1 MKISYKWLK
10 NYIDVDFEP
19 NKLAE
24 ILTDTGLEVSSV
36 EKYEATKGGLEGLVV
51 GEVKTCVKHENAD
64 SLSVTTV
71 DLGNGNILPI
81 VCGAPNVAAG
91 QKVVVATVGTTLY
104 DDDGGDFKIKKSKI
118 RGEVSEGM
126 ICAED
131 EIGLGKSHDGI
142 MVLPNDTK
150 VGTLAKDFFDTY
162 EDTVIE
168 IDITPNRADGV
179 SHFGVARDIFAFLK
193 THTNKKAELKR
204 PDISN
209 FKVDNTDRNIEV
221 EIENEEACPRYS
233 AVTISGITVK
243 ESPKWLQNN
252 LKATGLQPIN
262 NVVDITNYVLFE
274 MGHPLHAFDADKI
287 TGNKVI
293 VKTLEKDTNFKT
305 LDSSEIK
312 LSEKDL
318 MICNTEEGMCIG
330 GVFGGL
336 DSGVTE
342 KTTSVFL
349 ESAYFNPVYI
359 RKTAKRHGYNTDA
372 SYRFERGVDPNNT
385 IWSLKR
391 AANLI
396 KEIAGGTISSEIK
409 DIYPKKIETQK
420 VTIRYSQVERL
431 IGLKID
437 DNKIKTILESLDI
450 QIVEEEDDK
459 LLLEIPTYRVD
470 VKREAD
476 VIEEILRI
484 YGYNNIPVPSQV
496 KSTLSYSPEVDE
508 NKLRNQTSNYLTAN
522 GFNEAMSN
530 SLTKSDYY
538 KELESYSE
546 SKLVK
551 ILNPLSQD
559 LDAMRQT
566 LLFGGL
572 EAIIRNVNYKNT
584 DLKLYEYGFCY
595 SLNEKEQDFDDKYT
609 EKHQLSLFVTGNKN
623 KINWN
628 TPEAKTDFYYIKSYS
643 ENVLKSLNY
652 DLDSIKINE
661 IENDIFSYGL
671 EYIYKNKTIL
681 SLGALNKKI
690 LSKFDIEQDVYY
702 ANFEW
707 TTILSDLPKLP
718 QFKAISKFQE
728 VRKDLALLIDE
739 NVTFEQIKQL
749 AFKSDKKLIKEVSI
763 FDVYKGKGIEDGK
776 KSYAINFVLLDENK
790 NLTDKQIKK
799 TMNKLMSNFKR
810 QLNAEIR

>member
-1 MKISYKWLK
+1 MKISYNWLK

-36 EKYEATKGGLEGLVV
+36 EKYEAIKGGLAGLVI
-51 GEVKTCVKHENAD
+51 GEVLTCVKHSNAD

-71 DLGNGNILPI
+71 DLGNNKTSPI
-81 VCGAPNVAAG
+81 VCGAANVATG
-91 QKVVVATVGTTLY
+91 QKVVVATIGTTLY
-104 DDDGGDFKIKKSKI
+104 SEDGSDFKIKKSKI

-131 EIGLGKSHDGI
+131 EIGLGHSHDGI
-142 MVLPNDTK
+142 MVLPNDAK
-150 VGTLAKDFFDTY
+150 IGTLAKDYFETY

-168 IDITPNRADGV
+168 IDITPNRSDGV
-179 SHFGVARDIFAFLK
+179 SHFGVARDIFAYLK
-193 THTNKKAELKR
+193 THTDQNTEIKR
-204 PDISN
+204 PDVSK
-209 FKVDNTDRNIEV
+209 FKVDNTDKNIEV
-221 EIENEEACPRYS
+221 VIENQEACPRYS
-233 AVTISGITVK
+233 GVTISGITVK
-243 ESPKWLQNN
+243 DSPEWLKNSIEAIG
-252 LKATGLQPIN
+252 LKPIN

-293 VKTLEKDTNFKT
+293 IKTLAKDTIFKA
-305 LDSSEIK
+305 LDETEIK

-318 MICNTEEGMCIG
+318 MICNTETGMCIG

-342 KTTSVFL
+342 KTTSIFL

-385 IWSLKR
+385 VWSLKR

-396 KEIAGGTISSEIK
+396 KEIAGGKISSEIK
-409 DIYPKKIETQK
+409 DIYPQEIVPEK
-420 VTIRYSQVERL
+420 VTLRYSQVERL
-431 IGLKID
+431 IGIKID
-437 DNKIKTILESLDI
+437 NSKIKTILQSLDI
-450 QIVEEEDDK
+450 QIADEQEDK
-459 LLLEIPTYRVD
+459 LILSIPTYRVD

-484 YGYNNIPVPSQV
+484 YGYNNIPIPSQV
-496 KSTLSYSPEVDE
+496 NSTLSYSPEVDE
-508 NKLRNQTSNYLTAN
+508 NKLRNKTSNYLSAS

-530 SLTKSDYY
+530 SLTKANYY
-538 KELESYSE
+538 EGSE
-546 SKLVK
+546 IYPENKTVK

-572 EAIIRNVNYKNT
+572 EAITRNINHKNT

-595 SLNEKEQDFDDKYT
+595 SLNKDEQEFKDKYA
-609 EKHQLSLFVTGNKN
+609 ENHNLALFITGNKN

-628 TPEAKTDFYYIKSYS
+628 SPEAKSDFYYIKSYS
-643 ENVLKSLNY
+643 ENVLKSLNF
-652 DLDSIKINE
+652 DLSKFKINE
-661 IENDIFSYGL
+661 IENEFFSYGL

-681 SLGALNKKI
+681 NFGSLNKKV

-707 TTILSDLPKLP
+707 TTILSSLPKLP
-718 QFKAISKFQE
+718 QFQAISKFQE
-728 VRKDLALLIDE
+728 VSKDLALLIDE
-739 NVTFEQIKQL
+739 NITFEQIKQL
-749 AFKSDKKLIKEVSI
+749 AFKTDKKLIKEVSI